1 MGYCKTKE
9 FGEKLSDPDFKSFV
23 YEQICEKVILKYDMK
38 DLGIDDVVETEEVVG
53 E

>member
-1 MGYCKTKE
+1 MLKVMSVQTSLVGNVK
-9 FGEKLSDPDFKSFV
+9 DFKSFV
-23 YEQICEKVILKYDMK
+23 YEQICDKVILKYDMK